1 MGPGRTSPTGP
12 LIALL
17 RRAQRAVRTYGLV
30 GTLRKSWAAARTA
43 PRTRRALKAE
53 QSFDRQ
59 FHVDTAGIVRLERL
73 AIGGANRSLGVRYQ
87 GSDPAAV
94 RATLRDLQIDYPK
107 FVFIDLGSG
116 KGRVILVASEFPF
129 KRIVGVEFSPE
140 LHETAVRNIA
150 SYSNPARRSAVI
162 ESVCIDAA
170 EYELPDEPL
179 VLYFYNPFL
188 EPLMRTVLRRIAA
201 SLQASPRDAYLVFTG
216 DVAMAPLIEEV
227 GFVRL
232 PASDLSGADGLFV
245 WPTSKA
251 APPSRG

>member
-1 MGPGRTSPTGP
+1 

-17 RRAQRAVRTYGLV
+17 RRVQRAVRTYGLV
-30 GTLRKSWAAARTA
+30 GTLRKTWEAARTA
-43 PRTRRALKAE
+43 PRTRRALRAE

-59 FHVDTAGIVRLERL
+59 FRVDTAGIVRLERL

-87 GSDPAAV
+87 GSDPNAV
-94 RATLRDLQIDYPK
+94 RGTIRDLQLDYAE
-107 FVFIDLGSG
+107 FVFVDFGSG

-140 LHETAVRNIA
+140 LHEIAVRNIA
-150 SYSNPARRSAVI
+150 SYSNPGQRSAAI
-162 ESVCIDAA
+162 ESVCVDAA
-170 EYELPDEPL
+170 DYELPDEPL

-188 EPLMRTVLRRIAA
+188 EPLMRTVLLRIAA
-201 SLQASPRDAYLVFTG
+201 SLRASPREAYLVFTG

-232 PASDLSGADGLFV
+232 PESRLSGADGVFAWHTPHASPLQ
-245 WPTSKA
+245 P
-251 APPSRG
+251 G